1 MRLGDRRRVSW
12 PDQSHH
18 VCVRLKHGAALRG
31 GWVLSAGRTDAHR
44 DCINA
49 MAIVHG
55 HQRLVV
61 SGSRDGIVKVWK

>member
-1 MRLGDRRRVSW
+1 V
-12 PDQSHH
+12 
-18 VCVRLKHGAALRG
+18 GAIAAAAQLAAG
-31 GWVLSAGRTDAHR
+31 TSLSAGRADAHR